1 MKIERIKME
10 LRYLQILVGVLIA
23 IASPFMGWVVVNFL
37 MLGKF
42 LLIISLS
49 SLIFLLAIIFV
60 MHYRIFELL
69 NKIGYES

>member
-10 LRYLQILVGVLIA
+10 LHYLQILVGVFIA
-23 IASPFMGWVVVNFL
+23 IALPFMGWIVVNFL
-37 MLGKF
+37 MLEKF
-42 LLIISLS
+42 LLIISLA